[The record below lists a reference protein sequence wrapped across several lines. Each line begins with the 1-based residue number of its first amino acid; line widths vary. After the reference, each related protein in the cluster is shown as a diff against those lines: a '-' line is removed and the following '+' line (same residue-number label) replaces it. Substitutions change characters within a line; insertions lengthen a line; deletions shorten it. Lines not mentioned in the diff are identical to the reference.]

1 MNSIS
6 LQGVS
11 RVSETPDQTRK
22 AEDHPGG
29 VVWVPPETW
38 SLVTTV
44 TVAGTAAPADRGVE
58 SETSDMTFWDAFW
71 LMVWSFLFICYLM
84 VVFQVIADIF
94 RDRTMK
100 GWGRALWLI
109 ALLIAPPLTALIYVI
124 ARGSGMAERQRAAV
138 RESQA
143 ATDDYIRSVAGA
155 TDPADQIARAKRLLD
170 AGAITPPEFEQLK
183 ANALA

>member
-1 MNSIS
+1 M
-6 LQGVS
+6 
-11 RVSETPDQTRK
+11 RK

-29 VVWVPPETW
+29 VVCVPPETW

-71 LMVWSFLFICYLM
+71 LMVWGFLFICYLM

-124 ARGSGMAERQRAAV
+124 ARGGGMTERQQAAV

-143 ATDDYIRSVAGA
+143 AADDYIRSVAGA
-155 TDPADQIARAKRLLD
+155 TDPAEQIVRAKRLLD

-183 ANALA
+183 AKALA